1 MSTVTAAPASAS
13 EAMAMVHAGLAFL
26 ANADAAAMGSAVQAA
41 SLQGLEEANSVATAA
56 RISIL
61 GAFTAG
67 QGYVDDGAYS
77 PCAWLMH
84 QTGITHGAAT
94 GHTGWVKRGRS
105 HPRVHAALAAR
116 AVSEPWAKVI
126 CQWTGKLPEASQDA
140 ADGILLAAA
149 ASGLGLADLAGLAG
163 EMYERSRQHAPGDD
177 GPGNGGPGPVP
188 DRGSGCDPGL
198 GQESGLDPAQE
209 QRGNRDRAQ
218 DPDEGERPNAVGQP
232 RGGEPP
238 GEGEVFDDRSV
249 RLAMTFGGAGVIRG
263 DLTPECAQVVRAV
276 LDALSARA
284 GAEDDRSHE
293 QRYHDALQEAMTRL
307 VAAGLVPQRAGQPVK
322 VLAHVTLADLM
333 LLEGSE
339 KLRDEWARQSRIRW
353 AGYRSSSAEARG
365 DDGAWLD
372 GDAAAAIGCD
382 ALVAPVVWG
391 RVNPSVFADLV
402 RLAAQLDKIYHQGRV
417 AAEAATEAAT
427 AAATAAGAA
436 DAGAG
441 AGDGAAAVIGRES
454 LEQAVIVKA
463 VELLSGPGGLASFIR
478 RRQLGGR
485 LAGPSLPLDL
495 GVTTTIPASIRNL
508 VRHRDRHCR
517 FPGCR
522 QPAAVC
528 EVHHIRHTARG
539 GHTSVVNCV
548 LLCRYHHQVVIH
560 RQGWTLIL
568 RPDGTTAAWNKDKTR
583 VLRSHGPPA
592 RAG

>member
-1 MSTVTAAPASAS
+1 MD
-13 EAMAMVHAGLAFL
+13 MVHAGLAFL
-26 ANADAAAMGSAVQAA
+26 ATADAAAMGSAVQATM
-41 SLQGLEEANSVATAA
+41 LRGLEEANSVAVAA
-56 RISIL
+56 RISVL
-61 GAFTAG
+61 GAFAAG
-67 QGYVDDGAYS
+67 QGYTDDGAYS
-77 PCAWLMH
+77 PRTWLMH
-84 QTGITHGAAT
+84 QTAITYGAAT
-94 GHTGWVKRGRS
+94 GHTGWVRRARA
-105 HPRVHAALAAR
+105 HPRVHAALAAK
-116 AVSEPWAKVI
+116 AVSEPWAKTI
-126 CQWTGKLPEASQDA
+126 CKWSAKLPVGSQDA

-149 ASGLGLADLAGLAG
+149 ASGLGLADLAALAG
-163 EMYERSRQHAPGDD
+163 EMYERSRQHAPDDD
-177 GPGNGGPGPVP
+177 GPDAGRPGPVP
-188 DRGSGCDPGL
+188 NLGPGSDPGL
-198 GQESGLDPAQE
+198 GQGAGEDPAQE
-209 QRGNRDRAQ
+209 QDGRRDEAQ
-218 DPDEGERPNAVGQP
+218 DPGDGERPGAVGQP
-232 RGGEPP
+232 GRDESP

-322 VLAHVTLADLM
+322 VWAHTTLADLM

-339 KLRDEWARQSRIRW
+339 ELRDEWTRQSRIRW
-353 AGYRSSSAEARG
+353 AGYRSRSAETRG

-391 RVNPSVFADLV
+391 QVNPSVFADLV
-402 RLAAQLDKIYHQGRV
+402 RLCADLDKIYRRGLDSQAR
-417 AAEAATEAAT
+417 E
-427 AAATAAGAA
+427 
-436 DAGAG
+436 DAGSRTDGTGRTDETGSSATGSGTG
-441 AGDGAAAVIGRES
+441 AQAVIAREA
-454 LEQAVIVKA
+454 LEQAVIVKS
-463 VELLSGPGGLASFIR
+463 VELLSGPGGLASFVR
-478 RRQLGGR
+478 RRQLDGR
-485 LAGPSLPLDL
+485 LAGPSVPLDL

-528 EVHHIRHTARG
+528 DVHHIRHKGNG
-539 GHTSVVNCV
+539 GHTSLTNCV
-548 LLCRYHHQVVIH
+548 LLCRYHHQIAVH

-568 RPDGTTAAWNKDKTR
+568 NPDGTTTAWNKDKTK

>member
-1 MSTVTAAPASAS
+1 MSTATAAAPASAS
-13 EAMAMVHAGLAFL
+13 EAMDMVHAGLAFL
-26 ANADAAAMGSAVQAA
+26 AAADAVAMGSAVQAA
-41 SLQGLEEANSVATAA
+41 MLRGLEEANSVAVAA
-56 RISIL
+56 RTSVL
-61 GAFTAG
+61 GAFASG
-67 QGYVDDGAYS
+67 QGHTDDGAYS
-77 PCAWLMH
+77 PRAWLMH
-84 QTGITHGAAT
+84 QTAITEGAAT
-94 GHTGWVKRGRS
+94 GHTGWVRRARA
-105 HPRVHAALAAR
+105 HPRVHAALAAK

-126 CQWTGKLPEASQDA
+126 CQWTGKLPVSSQDA

-149 ASGLGLADLAGLAG
+149 ASGLGLEDLASLAG
-163 EMYERSRQHAPGDD
+163 EMYERSRQHAPDDD
-177 GPGNGGPGPVP
+177 GRGTARLGPVP
-188 DRGSGCDPGL
+188 PPGPGCDPGQ
-198 GQESGLDPAQE
+198 GQEAGQNPAGE
-209 QRGNRDRAQ
+209 RGGYKGQAQ
-218 DPDEGERPNAVGQP
+218 DLAEGEWPGTTGEP
-232 RGGEPP
+232 GGDEPP
-238 GEGEVFDDRSV
+238 GDCGVFDDRSV
-249 RLAMTFGGAGVIRG
+249 RLGMTFGGAGVIRG

-322 VLAHVTLADLM
+322 VWAHTTLADLM
-333 LLEGSE
+333 LLEGSG
-339 KLRDEWARQSRIRW
+339 KLRDEWARQARIRW

-391 RVNPSVFADLV
+391 KVNPSVFTDLV
-402 RLAAQLDKIYHQGRV
+402 RLCAALDKIYRHGLDAQARD
-417 AAEAATEAAT
+417 
-427 AAATAAGAA
+427 AAASRTDGAES
-436 DAGAG
+436 G
-441 AGDGAAAVIGRES
+441 AGDSRTRAQALIAREE

-463 VELLSGPGGLASFIR
+463 VELLSGPGGLASFVR
-478 RRQLGGR
+478 QRQLAGR
-485 LAGPSLPLDL
+485 LAAPGLPLDL

-548 LLCRYHHQVVIH
+548 LLCRYHHQIVIH

-568 RPDGTTAAWNKDKTR
+568 RPDGTTAAWNKDKTK

>member
-26 ANADAAAMGSAVQAA
+26 ASADAAAMGSAVQAA

-61 GAFTAG
+61 GAFAAG
-67 QGYVDDGAYS
+67 QGYVDDGVCS
-77 PCAWLMH
+77 PRAWLMY

-94 GHTGWVKRGRS
+94 GHTGWVRRGRA

-126 CQWTGKLPEASQDA
+126 CQWTGKLPAASQDA

-149 ASGLGLADLAGLAG
+149 ASGLGLADLAALAG
-163 EMYERSRQHAPGDD
+163 EMYERSRQHAPDEAR
-177 GPGNGGPGPVP
+177 PGTSGPGPVP
-188 DRGSGCDPGL
+188 DLGSGCDPGL
-198 GQESGLDPAQE
+198 GPGP
-209 QRGNRDRAQ
+209 G
-218 DPDEGERPNAVGQP
+218 PDERPDEVWRPAGD
-232 RGGEPP
+232 EPSE
-238 GEGEVFDDRSV
+238 EGDVFDDRSV

-339 KLRDEWARQSRIRW
+339 KLRDEWTRQSRIRW

-391 RVNPSVFADLV
+391 QVNPSVFADLV
-402 RLAAQLDKIYHQGRV
+402 RLCAELDKVYRHGF
-417 AAEAATEAAT
+417 
-427 AAATAAGAA
+427 
-436 DAGAG
+436 DAQARDGAG
-441 AGDGAAAVIGRES
+441 SHMDGTRSSADGTGSSADDSGTGAAAVIARET
-454 LEQAVIVKA
+454 LEQAVIVKS

-478 RRQLGGR
+478 RRQFGGR
-485 LAGPSLPLDL
+485 LASPSVPLDL

-528 EVHHIRHTARG
+528 EVHHVRHKANG
-539 GHTSVVNCV
+539 GHTSLANCV
-548 LLCRYHHQVVIH
+548 LLCRYHHQVAIH

-568 RPDGTTAAWNKDKTR
+568 RPDGTTTAWNKDKTK
-583 VLRSHGPPA
+583 VLRSHSPPA

>member
-1 MSTVTAAPASAS
+1 
-13 EAMAMVHAGLAFL
+13 MAMVHAGLTFL
-26 ANADAAAMGSAVQAA
+26 ASADATAMGSAVQAE
-41 SLQGLEEANSVATAA
+41 SLLGLEEANSVATAA

-67 QGYVDDGAYS
+67 QGYADDGAYS
-77 PCAWLMH
+77 PRAWLMH
-84 QTGITHGAAT
+84 QTAITHGAAT
-94 GHTGWVKRGRS
+94 SHTGWVKRGRA

-116 AVSEPWAKVI
+116 AVSEPWAKAI
-126 CQWTGKLPEASQDA
+126 CQWTGQLPEASRDA

-163 EMYERSRQHAPGDD
+163 EMYERSRQHAPD
-177 GPGNGGPGPVP
+177 GVPDAGPDRDRESGQDQ
-188 DRGSGCDPGL
+188 DRGSD
-198 GQESGLDPAQE
+198 EDPAQGQDE
-209 QRGNRDRAQ
+209 YPAQ
-218 DPDEGERPNAVGQP
+218 GEYPGQDACSGEDEAPDGT
-232 RGGEPP
+232 
-238 GEGEVFDDRSV
+238 EVFDDRSV
-249 RLAMTFGGAGVIRG
+249 RLALTFGGAGVIRG

-339 KLRDEWARQSRIRW
+339 KLRDEWIRQSRIRW
-353 AGYRSSSAEARG
+353 AGYRSRSAEAHG

-372 GDAAAAIGCD
+372 GDAAAAAACD
-382 ALVAPVVWG
+382 ALVTPVVWG
-391 RVNPSVFADLV
+391 QVNPSVFADLV
-402 RLAAQLDKIYHQGRV
+402 RLCAHLDKVYRDGLA
-417 AAEAATEAAT
+417 AAEAATAEAADT
-427 AAATAAGAA
+427 DPDANAGMDAGSQARAAALIA
-436 DAGAG
+436 
-441 AGDGAAAVIGRES
+441 REE
-454 LEQAVIVKA
+454 LEQAVIVKS
-463 VELLSGPGGLASFIR
+463 VELLSGPGGLASFVR
-478 RRQLGGR
+478 RGQLDGR

-517 FPGCR
+517 WPGCR

-528 EVHHIRHTARG
+528 EVHHVRHKANG
-539 GHTSVVNCV
+539 GRTSLANCV
-548 LLCRYHHQVVIH
+548 LLCRYHHQIAIH
-560 RQGWTLIL
+560 RQGWTLVL
-568 RPDGTTAAWNKDKTR
+568 RPDGTTAAWNKDKTK

-592 RAG
+592 RTG

>member
-1 MSTVTAAPASAS
+1 MSSATACAPASAS
-13 EAMAMVHAGLAFL
+13 EAMDMVHAGLAFL
-26 ANADAAAMGSAVQAA
+26 AAADAAAMGSAVQAA
-41 SLQGLEEANSVATAA
+41 MLRGLEEANSVAVAA
-56 RISIL
+56 RISVL
-61 GAFTAG
+61 GAFASG
-67 QGYVDDGAYS
+67 QGYTDDGAYS
-77 PCAWLMH
+77 PRAWLVH
-84 QTGITHGAAT
+84 QTAITDGAAT
-94 GHTGWVKRGRS
+94 GHTGWVRRGRA
-105 HPRVHAALAAR
+105 HPRVHAALAAK

-126 CQWTGKLPEASQDA
+126 CHWTGKLPVSSQDA

-149 ASGLGLADLAGLAG
+149 ASGLGLEDLASLAG
-163 EMYERSRQHAPGDD
+163 EMYERSRQHGPDDD
-177 GPGNGGPGPVP
+177 GRGTGGPGPVP
-188 DRGSGCDPGL
+188 DLVSGCDPGL
-198 GQESGLDPAQE
+198 GQGTGQDPARE
-209 QRGNRDRAQ
+209 QRGNGHQTQ
-218 DPDEGERPNAVGQP
+218 DLGEGERPGAAGQP
-232 RGGEPP
+232 GGDEPP
-238 GEGEVFDDRSV
+238 GGDEIFDDRSV

-339 KLRDEWARQSRIRW
+339 KLRDEWTRQSRIRW

-372 GDAAAAIGCD
+372 GEAAAAAACD
-382 ALVAPVVWG
+382 AMVAPVVWG
-391 RVNPSVFADLV
+391 QVNPSVFADLV
-402 RLAAQLDKIYHQGRV
+402 RLCAALDKIYRV
-417 AAEAATEAAT
+417 
-427 AAATAAGAA
+427 GA
-436 DAGAG
+436 DAQARDDAASRADGAG
-441 AGDGAAAVIGRES
+441 SGAGGSRTRAQALIAREE
-454 LEQAVIVKA
+454 LEQAVIVKS

-485 LAGPSLPLDL
+485 LASPSLPLDL
-495 GVTTTIPASIRNL
+495 GVSTTIPAPIRNL

-528 EVHHIRHTARG
+528 EVHHIRHTASG
-539 GHTSVVNCV
+539 GHTSLANCV
-548 LLCRYHHQVVIH
+548 LLCRYHHQIVIH

-568 RPDGTTAAWNKDKTR
+568 RPDGTTAAWNKDKTK

>member
-1 MSTVTAAPASAS
+1 MSTVTASAPASAS
-13 EAMAMVHAGLAFL
+13 EAMDMVHAGLAFL
-26 ANADAAAMGSAVQAA
+26 AAADAVAMGSAVQAA
-41 SLQGLEEANSVATAA
+41 MLRGLEEANSVAVAA
-56 RISIL
+56 RTSVL
-61 GAFTAG
+61 SAFASG
-67 QGYVDDGAYS
+67 QGYTDDGAYS
-77 PCAWLMH
+77 PRAWLMH
-84 QTGITHGAAT
+84 QTAITDGAAT
-94 GHTGWVKRGRS
+94 GHTGWVRRARA
-105 HPRVHAALAAR
+105 HPRVHAALAAK

-126 CQWTGKLPEASQDA
+126 CQWTGKLPVSSQDA

-149 ASGLGLADLAGLAG
+149 ASGLGLEDLAGLAG
-163 EMYERSRQHAPGDD
+163 EMYERSRQRAPDDD
-177 GPGNGGPGPVP
+177 GRGTGGPSPVP
-188 DRGSGCDPGL
+188 DLGSGPDQGL
-198 GQESGLDPAQE
+198 GQGAGQDAARE
-209 QRGNRDRAQ
+209 QRGNEYQAQ
-218 DPDEGERPNAVGQP
+218 DPGQGEWPGTTGVP
-232 RGGEPP
+232 GGDEPP
-238 GEGEVFDDRSV
+238 GDCEVFDDRSV
-249 RLAMTFGGAGVIRG
+249 RLGMTFGGAGVIRG

-322 VLAHVTLADLM
+322 VWAHTTLADLM
-333 LLEGSE
+333 LLEGSG
-339 KLRDEWARQSRIRW
+339 KLRDEWARQARIRW
-353 AGYRSSSAEARG
+353 AGCRSSSAEARG

-372 GDAAAAIGCD
+372 GAAAAAVACD

-391 RVNPSVFADLV
+391 KVNPSVFTDLV
-402 RLAAQLDKIYHQGRV
+402 RLCAALDKIYWHGLDALARD
-417 AAEAATEAAT
+417 
-427 AAATAAGAA
+427 
-436 DAGAG
+436 DAGGHTDGAESG
-441 AGDGAAAVIGRES
+441 AGDSRTRAQALIAREE

-463 VELLSGPGGLASFIR
+463 VELLSGPGGLASFVR
-478 RRQLGGR
+478 QRQLDGR

-495 GVTTTIPASIRNL
+495 GVTTTIPAPIRNL

-548 LLCRYHHQVVIH
+548 LLCRYHHQIVIH
-560 RQGWTLIL
+560 RQGWILIL
-568 RPDGTTAAWNKDKTR
+568 RPDGTTAAWNKDKTK

>member
-1 MSTVTAAPASAS
+1 MSTATALAPASAS
-13 EAMAMVHAGLAFL
+13 EAMAMVHAGLTFL
-26 ANADAAAMGSAVQAA
+26 ASADAAAMGSAVQAE
-41 SLQGLEEANSVATAA
+41 SLRGLEEANSVATAA

-67 QGYVDDGAYS
+67 QGYADDGAYS
-77 PCAWLMH
+77 PRAWLMH
-84 QTGITHGAAT
+84 QTAITHGAAT
-94 GHTGWVKRGRS
+94 SHTGWVKRGRA

-126 CQWTGKLPEASQDA
+126 CQWTGQLPEASQDA

-163 EMYERSRQHAPGDD
+163 EMYERSRQHVPD
-177 GPGNGGPGPVP
+177 GVPDGVPDPGP
-188 DRGSGCDPGL
+188 DLAR
-198 GQESGLDPAQE
+198 ESG
-209 QRGNRDRAQ
+209 Q
-218 DPDEGERPNAVGQP
+218 DQGSDEDLANEHDEYPGQGACSGGDEAPDGT
-232 RGGEPP
+232 
-238 GEGEVFDDRSV
+238 EVFDDRSV
-249 RLAMTFGGAGVIRG
+249 RLALTFGGAGVIRG

-339 KLRDEWARQSRIRW
+339 KLRDEWTRQSRIRW
-353 AGYRSSSAEARG
+353 AGYRSRSAEAHG

-372 GDAAAAIGCD
+372 GEAAAAAACD
-382 ALVAPVVWG
+382 ALVTPVVWG
-391 RVNPSVFADLV
+391 QVKPSVFADLV
-402 RLAAQLDKIYHQGRV
+402 RLCAHLDKVYRDGLA
-417 AAEAATEAAT
+417 AAEAATVE
-427 AAATAAGAA
+427 AA
-436 DAGAG
+436 DADANAG
-441 AGDGAAAVIGRES
+441 ADSGSRARAAALIAREE
-454 LEQAVIVKA
+454 LEQALIVKS
-463 VELLSGPGGLASFIR
+463 VELLSGPGGLASFVR
-478 RRQLGGR
+478 RGQLDGR

-517 FPGCR
+517 WPGCR

-528 EVHHIRHTARG
+528 EVHHVRHKANG
-539 GHTSVVNCV
+539 GRTSLANCV
-548 LLCRYHHQVVIH
+548 LLCRYHHQIAIH

-568 RPDGTTAAWNKDKTR
+568 RPDGTTVAWNKDKTK

-592 RAG
+592 RTG

>member
-1 MSTVTAAPASAS
+1 MSSATALAPSSAS
-13 EAMAMVHAGLAFL
+13 EAMAMVHAGLTFL
-26 ANADAAAMGSAVQAA
+26 ASADAAAMGSAVQAE
-41 SLQGLEEANSVATAA
+41 SLRGLEEANSVATAA

-67 QGYVDDGAYS
+67 QGYADDGAHG
-77 PCAWLMH
+77 PRAWLMH
-84 QTGITHGAAT
+84 QTAITHGAAT
-94 GHTGWVKRGRS
+94 SHTGWVKRGRA

-126 CQWTGKLPEASQDA
+126 CQWTGQLPGASQDA

-163 EMYERSRQHAPGDD
+163 EMYERSRQH
-177 GPGNGGPGPVP
+177 VP
-188 DRGSGCDPGL
+188 DGVPDAGPDPAR
-198 GQESGLDPAQE
+198 ESG
-209 QRGNRDRAQ
+209 Q
-218 DPDEGERPNAVGQP
+218 DQGSDEDLANEHDEYPRQGEYPGQDTCSGEDEAPDET
-232 RGGEPP
+232 
-238 GEGEVFDDRSV
+238 EVFDDRSV
-249 RLAMTFGGAGVIRG
+249 RLALTFGGAGVIRG

-284 GAEDDRSHE
+284 GGEDDRSHE

-339 KLRDEWARQSRIRW
+339 KLRDEWTRQSRIRW
-353 AGYRSSSAEARG
+353 AGYRSRSAEAHG

-372 GDAAAAIGCD
+372 GSAAAAAACD
-382 ALVAPVVWG
+382 ALVTPVVWG
-391 RVNPSVFADLV
+391 QVNPSVFADLV
-402 RLAAQLDKIYHQGRV
+402 RLCAHLDKVYRDGLA
-417 AAEAATEAAT
+417 AAEAATTEAA
-427 AAATAAGAA
+427 AA
-436 DAGAG
+436 DAGAD
-441 AGDGAAAVIGRES
+441 AGSQARAAALIAREE
-454 LEQAVIVKA
+454 LEQAVIVKS
-463 VELLSGPGGLASFIR
+463 VELLSGPGGLASFVR
-478 RRQLGGR
+478 RGQLDGR

-517 FPGCR
+517 WPGCR

-528 EVHHIRHTARG
+528 EVHHVRHKANG
-539 GHTSVVNCV
+539 GRTSLANCV
-548 LLCRYHHQVVIH
+548 LLCRYHHQIAIH
-560 RQGWTLIL
+560 RQGWTLVL
-568 RPDGTTAAWNKDKTR
+568 RPDGTTAAWNKDKTK

-592 RAG
+592 RTG